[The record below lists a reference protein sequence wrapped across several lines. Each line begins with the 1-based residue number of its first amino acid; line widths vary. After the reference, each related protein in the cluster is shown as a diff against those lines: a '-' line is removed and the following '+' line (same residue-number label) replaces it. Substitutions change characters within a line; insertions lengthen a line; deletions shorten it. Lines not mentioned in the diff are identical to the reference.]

1 MEKLT
6 KATIIEN
13 LYNKMREQCPDT
25 EISRTEIH
33 VIVDEFFEEVKD
45 GLKRDQV
52 IELRGFGTFE
62 VHTRKQREHAH
73 NPKTGAPVTVDTHG
87 VAFFRPGR
95 QLKEIIWNLRGEGSP
110 VTRLVEYGETVIG

>member
-1 MEKLT
+1 MAESKKLT
-6 KATIIEN
+6 KSIIIDN
-13 LYNKMREQCPDT
+13 LYAKLKERYEDT
-25 EISRTEIH
+25 DITKAEIH
-33 VIVDEFFEEVKD
+33 MLIDEFFEEVKD

-62 VHTRKQREHAH
+62 VHTRKQRDRAH

-95 QLKEIIWNLRGEGSP
+95 ELKERVWNLRG
-110 VTRLVEYGETVIG
+110 

>member
-1 MEKLT
+1 MADTKKLT

-13 LYNKMREQCPDT
+13 LYNKFKEKNADT
-25 EISRTEIH
+25 EITRADIH
-33 VIVDEFFEEVKD
+33 MLLDEFFEEVKD
-45 GLKRDQV
+45 GLKNDMI

-62 VHTRKQREHAH
+62 VHTRKQRDRAH

-95 QLKEIIWNLRGEGSP
+95 ELKERVWNLRN
-110 VTRLVEYGETVIG
+110 